1 MITIPEPSG
10 SIFTAVAAAEAD
22 FSTAMVGGKFYE
34 FCSSTNCY
42 IKQGKALLVTCSTK
56 ANLVDG
62 EQLTVTL
69 DGVATVFEFDKTGD
83 GVSSG
88 AIAMDVSGVGVV
100 TAANVAVVVAAALDA
115 AYSDITVTDNTD
127 GTITLNTNGHRMTAT
142 DTVAHASFTIAASTL
157 LAATAGSG
165 SMFVP
170 ALRVVLI
177 DGLRGQT
184 LSVIR
189 ASADGT
195 ATLTPVRTL

>member
-1 MITIPEPSG
+1 MLTIPEPSG
-10 SIFTAVAAAEAD
+10 SAFVSVAAAETD

-42 IKQGKALLVTCSTK
+42 VKQGKALTVTCATK

-69 DGVATVFEFDKTGD
+69 DGVSTVFEFDKTGN

-88 AIAMDVSGVGVV
+88 TTAVDISGGGVV
-100 TAANVAVVVAAALDA
+100 TAANVAAVLAPVLDA

-142 DTVAHASFTIAASTL
+142 DTVTHASFTIANSTL
-157 LAATAGSG
+157 LAATAGAG

-189 ASADGT
+189 ATADGT